1 VSSVRAE
8 RNGKQITERR
18 NPMSEALV
26 LTMPWSI
33 PGTYAATDDEDTV
46 TCISCH
52 VVEADA
58 TAYEQGWQFD
68 PPVCPDCLR
77 WEAVDV
83 DCC

>member
-1 VSSVRAE
+1 
-8 RNGKQITERR
+8 
-18 NPMSEALV
+18 MSEALV
-26 LTMPWSI
+26 LTMPWRV
-33 PGTYAATDDEDTV
+33 PGTDATTDDEDTV

-68 PPVCPDCLR
+68 PPVCPPCLR
-77 WEAVDV
+77 WEAVDI